1 MTRRS
6 RMVSC
11 GAYLP
16 EGVMTNGDISKIVD
30 TSDEWIEQR
39 TGIKSRHIAAKGQTT
54 SDMATRA
61 ARAALEKAGLTGQD
75 IDAIFL
81 ATTTPD
87 QTFPA
92 TAVTVQDNIGMGDR
106 GFAFD
111 IQAVCSG
118 FIYALATADNFI
130 KSGQIKRA
138 LVIGA
143 ERFSG
148 LLDWTDRTT
157 CVLFGDGAGA
167 VILEVDESGKGGSA
181 DTGILSTHLH
191 SEGAYRGMLYVDG
204 GPGTTQTVG
213 HVRMNGKEV
222 FRHAVTRMGEVVMEV
237 LDKHNLKPSD
247 IRWLVPHQANK
258 RIIDS
263 IVDKLQIPSERVV
276 ITVSQHGNTSAA
288 SVPLALTTAVEDGR
302 IQRGDLILMEA
313 MGGGFTW
320 GAALVRW

>member
-1 MTRRS
+1 MRRS
-6 RMVSC
+6 RIISC

-16 EGVMTNGDISKIVD
+16 EGIMTNDDISKIVD
-30 TSDEWIEQR
+30 TSNDWIEQR
-39 TGIKSRHIAAKGQTT
+39 TGIKSRHIAAKGETT

-61 ARAALEKAGLTGQD
+61 ARRALEKAKLTGKD
-75 IDAIFL
+75 IDAVFL

-92 TAVTVQDNIGMGDR
+92 TAVTIQDNIGMGDK

-118 FIYALATADNFI
+118 FIYALSTADNFI
-130 KSGQIKRA
+130 KSGQINRA

-143 ERFSG
+143 ERFSS

-167 VILEVDESGKGGSA
+167 VIVEA
-181 DTGILSTHLH
+181 DDTAQGTKEDRGILSTHLH
-191 SEGAYRGMLYVDG
+191 SEGAHRGLLYVDG
-204 GPGTTQTVG
+204 GPATTQTTG

-222 FRHAVTRMGEVVMEV
+222 FRHAVTRMGEVISETLAV
-237 LDKHNLKPSD
+237 NGLKTSD
-247 IRWLVPHQANK
+247 IKWIVPHQANR
-258 RIIDS
+258 RILEATAE
-263 IVDKLQIPSERVV
+263 KLHLPLERIV

-288 SVPLALTTAVEDGR
+288 SIPLALTTAVEDGR
-302 IQRGDLILMEA
+302 IQKGDLILMEA

-320 GAALVRW
+320 GAALARW

>member
-1 MTRRS
+1 MRRS
-6 RMVSC
+6 RIISC
-11 GAYLP
+11 GSYLP
-16 EGVMTNGDISKIVD
+16 EGVMTNDDLAKIVD
-30 TSDEWIEQR
+30 TTHDWIEQR
-39 TGIKSRHIAAKGQTT
+39 TGIKARHIAAKGQTT

-61 ARAALEKAGLTGQD
+61 ARKALEKAGLTSND
-75 IDAIFL
+75 IDAVFL

-92 TAVTVQDNIGMGDR
+92 TAVTIQDNLGMGDR

-130 KSGQIKRA
+130 KSGQINRA

-143 ERFSG
+143 ERFSS

-167 VILEVDESGKGGSA
+167 VILEADDTAKGTKE
-181 DTGILSTHLH
+181 DRGIISTHLH
-191 SEGAYRGMLYVDG
+191 SEGAQRGQLYVDG
-204 GPGTTQTVG
+204 GPATTQTTG

-222 FRHAVTRMGEVVMEV
+222 FRHAVTRMGEVVLEA
-237 LDKHNLKPSD
+237 LKANGLEGSD
-247 IRWLVPHQANK
+247 IKWLVPHQANK
-258 RIIDS
+258 RIIDATAE
-263 IVDKLQIPSERVV
+263 KLGLPPERVV
-276 ITVSQHGNTSAA
+276 ITVEQHGNTSAA
-288 SVPLALTTAVEDGR
+288 SIPLALSTALEDGR

>member
-1 MTRRS
+1 MRRS
-6 RMVSC
+6 VMLSC
-11 GAYLP
+11 GSYLP
-16 EGVMTNGDISKIVD
+16 EKFLTNNDLAKLVD
-30 TSDEWIEQR
+30 TTDEWITQR
-39 TGIKSRHIAAKGQTT
+39 TGIRKRHMAGEGEKT

-61 ARAALEKAGLTGQD
+61 AEKALKAAGLKGSD

-118 FIYALATADNFI
+118 FIYALSTADNFI
-130 KSGQIKRA
+130 KSGQINRA

-143 ERFSG
+143 EHFTR
-148 LLDWTDRTT
+148 LLDWDDRTT

-167 VILEVDESGKGGSA
+167 VVLQASDEGKG
-181 DTGILSTHLH
+181 DKTDRGILTTHLH
-191 SEGAYRGMLYVDG
+191 SEGAKRDLLYVDG
-204 GPGTTQTVG
+204 GPSSTRSVG

-222 FRHAVTRMGEVVMEV
+222 FRNAVTRMSEAIVEAMEASGVSPAEV
-237 LDKHNLKPSD
+237 N
-247 IRWLVPHQANK
+247 WLVPHQANR
-258 RIIDS
+258 RIIDATAE
-263 IVDKLQIPSERVV
+263 KLNLSPEKVV
-276 ITVSQHGNTSAA
+276 VTVQDHGNTSAA
-288 SVPLALTTAVEDGR
+288 SIPLALATAVEDGR

-313 MGGGFTW
+313 MGGGLTW
-320 GAALVRW
+320 GAALARW

>member
-1 MTRRS
+1 MRRS
-6 RMVSC
+6 VMLSC

-16 EGVMTNGDISKIVD
+16 EKVLTNSDLAKIVD
-30 TSDEWIEQR
+30 TSDEWIAQR
-39 TGIKSRHIAAKGQTT
+39 TGIRKRHMAAEGEKT

-61 ARAALEKAGLTGQD
+61 AERALKMAGLTGKD
-75 IDAIFL
+75 IDAIIL

-130 KSGQIKRA
+130 KAGQINRA

-143 ERFSG
+143 EHFTR
-148 LLDWTDRTT
+148 LLDWNDRTT

-167 VILEVDESGKGGSA
+167 VVLEADENGKGTKE
-181 DTGILSTHLH
+181 DRGILTTHLH
-191 SEGAYRGMLYVDG
+191 SEGAHRGLLYVDG
-204 GPGTTQTVG
+204 GPSSTGTTG

-222 FRHAVTRMGEVVMEV
+222 FRHAVTRMSEAIVEAMQAGGITPEEV
-237 LDKHNLKPSD
+237 N
-247 IRWLVPHQANK
+247 WLVPHQANA
-258 RIIDS
+258 RIIDATAQ
-263 IVDKLQIPSERVV
+263 KLNLPPEKVV
-276 ITVSQHGNTSAA
+276 LTVSEHGNTSAA
-288 SVPLALTTAVEDGR
+288 SIPLALATAVEDGR
-302 IQRGDLILMEA
+302 IQRGELILMEA
-313 MGGGFTW
+313 MGGGLTW
-320 GAALVRW
+320 GAALARW

>member
-1 MTRRS
+1 MIRS
-6 RMVSC
+6 RILTCAS
-11 GAYLP
+11 YLP
-16 EGVMTNGDISKIVD
+16 ERVMTNNDLAKIVD
-30 TSDEWIEQR
+30 TTDEWIEQR
-39 TGIKSRHIAAKGQTT
+39 TGIKTRHMAAKDETT
-54 SDMATRA
+54 SAMATKA
-61 ARAALEKAGLTGQD
+61 ALRALEKAKLTAQD

-143 ERFSG
+143 EKFSS

-167 VILEVDESGKGGSA
+167 AILEADPHAKGTK
-181 DTGILSTHLH
+181 DDQGILSTHLH
-191 SEGAYRGMLYVDG
+191 SEGAQRGQLYVDG
-204 GPGTTQTVG
+204 GPATTQTVG

-222 FRHAVTRMGEVVMEV
+222 FRHAVTRMGEVVLES
-237 LDKHNLKPSD
+237 LAANDLSASD
-247 IRWLVPHQANK
+247 INWLVPHQANK
-258 RIIDS
+258 RIIDATAE
-263 IVDKLQIPSERVV
+263 KLNLPPERVV
-276 ITVSQHGNTSAA
+276 LTVSQHGNTSAA
-288 SVPLALTTAVEDGR
+288 SIPLALAAALDDGR
-302 IQRGDLILMEA
+302 IQRGDLILTEA

-320 GAALVRW
+320 GAALIRW